1 MLEQL
6 KEELYSLADPE
17 KAELAKRFD
26 KTGEG
31 EYGENLKYL
40 GINVPIL
47 RKVTKKYELNLKEI
61 QELLNINNQD
71 FKFVALV
78 ILEKKYRKENNKKKI
93 FNFYLQNTKNIN
105 NWGLVDISA
114 YKIIGDFLFDKNKKV
129 LYDLA
134 ESENLWERR
143 IAIVSTFAFIRENKF
158 EDTLA
163 ISELLLRDSHDLIH
177 KAVGWMLREVGKR
190 DEEMLKDFLKTH
202 YDNIPRTTLR
212 YAIEKFEEN
221 ERKKWLRGE
230 FDEH

>member
-1 MLEQL
+1 MLKQL
-6 KEELYSLADPE
+6 KKEMYSLADPE

-31 EYGENLKYL
+31 EYGEHLKYL

-105 NWGLVDISA
+105 NWELVDISA
-114 YKIIGDFLFDKNKKV
+114 YKIVGIFFLIKIKKFFTTW
-129 LYDLA
+129 L
-134 ESENLWERR
+134 NLR
-143 IAIVSTFAFIRENKF
+143 ICGNE
-158 EDTLA
+158 
-163 ISELLLRDSHDLIH
+163 ELRLFLL
-177 KAVGWMLREVGKR
+177 
-190 DEEMLKDFLKTH
+190 
-202 YDNIPRTTLR
+202 
-212 YAIEKFEEN
+212 
-221 ERKKWLRGE
+221 
-230 FDEH
+230 